1 MGGGGAK
8 NALVPWCSGVRVGGG
23 IGRRVGTGVSH
34 LRRSAVHF
42 DLAPSLRTGLTY
54 AAPAGLGFCRRAGLL
69 ERKFRAFEADC
80 SLRSE

>member
-1 MGGGGAK
+1 VGGGGAK

-23 IGRRVGTGVSH
+23 IGRRIGTGVSH

-54 AAPAGLGFCRRAGLL
+54 AAPAGAGLL
-69 ERKFRAFEADC
+69 SASGIAREKIQGV
-80 SLRSE
+80 